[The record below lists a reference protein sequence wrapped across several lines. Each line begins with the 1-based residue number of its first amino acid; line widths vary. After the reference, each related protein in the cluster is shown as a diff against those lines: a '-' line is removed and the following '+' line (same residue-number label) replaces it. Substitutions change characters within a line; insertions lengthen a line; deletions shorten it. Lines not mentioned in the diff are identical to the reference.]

1 MSKLNFSNINEAYN
15 IPSVDIKK
23 TNEKISEL
31 TKKITE
37 SAGFLANEDSVQRKT
52 DDNNNYKR
60 IGNPDIVESNFCK
73 NNNDTDDDLEF
84 TFFKLMKSPRFE
96 DVVKNYI
103 YFKHPEWLLSSNKF
117 VPSKESFG
125 STNLPCDDIKHYI
138 IFFVISILLYLL
150 LSLFLKKR

>member
-1 MSKLNFSNINEAYN
+1 MSKLNFSNIGEAYN
-15 IPSVDIKK
+15 IPSVGIKE
-23 TNEKISEL
+23 TSEKIAEL

-37 SAGFLANEDSVQRKT
+37 SAFKGSEQSED
-52 DDNNNYKR
+52 YKR
-60 IGNPDIVESNFCK
+60 IGLSDKVDSKFCK
-73 NNNDTDDDLEF
+73 NNQSTDSEDDLEL

-125 STNLPCDDIKHYI
+125 SNTNLPCEDIKHYI
-138 IFFVISILLYLL
+138 IFFIVSISLYLL
-150 LSLFLKKR
+150 LSLLLKKK

>member
-1 MSKLNFSNINEAYN
+1 MSKLNFSNIGEAYN
-15 IPSVDIKK
+15 IPSVGIKD
-23 TNEKISEL
+23 TSEKIAEL

-37 SAGFLANEDSVQRKT
+37 SAFKGPNIQKQDEEYQ
-52 DDNNNYKR
+52 R
-60 IGNPDIVESNFCK
+60 IGLPDKVDSKFCK
-73 NNNDTDDDLEF
+73 NNQSTDSDDDLEV

-125 STNLPCDDIKHYI
+125 SNTNLQCEDIKHYI
-138 IFFVISILLYLL
+138 IFFIVSISLYLL
-150 LSLFLKKR
+150 LSLLLKKK